1 MRIVILLV
9 VQMATLLASAK
20 TNISHPQYIPWNVSS
35 IEITKVVTD
44 DKTTTLYFRCEGQ
57 QGTRITVD
65 SECFLSDEQDRRYR
79 AVSTKGIVLDS
90 VFVYDKK
97 GSGVF
102 SISFE
107 PLPQNTKVFDFVE
120 NLHGWNSFRFYMIH
134 DKKSE
139 AALKKRLKSRNSPNY
154 SFPAEAFH
162 ADSVVI
168 RGRVTGKRVFDR
180 LSRASLYNLSLRL
193 NNYDYA
199 RQYLPTIT
207 TVERD
212 GTFEMH
218 TSTMGPAWAHIY
230 YPHYGGFL
238 IPVFLWPGDTI
249 DLDVEHF
256 GESHQK
262 IHYRS
267 HHEECNRLMNLCF
280 AQDMYIRSD
289 AVDNLPEEQMV
300 EICKRQLAD
309 YMLLCRYF
317 TDKYQFTPTE
327 QTLLEYDFQMYVWQ
341 RLLRNLYEKDNQT
354 GLFDNSYSTDEGRL
368 TEWRQYNMR
377 PVYNF
382 LASMPNTNAMFAVPR
397 CERFLST
404 LQLSRLFRDCSPF
417 YIPEYQDGRSMG
429 SS

>member
-1 MRIVILLV
+1 MI
-9 VQMATLLASAK
+9 
-20 TNISHPQYIPWNVSS
+20 
-35 IEITKVVTD
+35 
-44 DKTTTLYFRCEGQ
+44 YF
-57 QGTRITVD
+57 
-65 SECFLSDEQDRRYR
+65 
-79 AVSTKGIVLDS
+79 ST
-90 VFVYDKK
+90 
-97 GSGVF
+97 
-102 SISFE
+102 
-107 PLPQNTKVFDFVE
+107 
-120 NLHGWNSFRFYMIH
+120 
-134 DKKSE
+134 
-139 AALKKRLKSRNSPNY
+139 
-154 SFPAEAFH
+154 
-162 ADSVVI
+162 
-168 RGRVTGKRVFDR
+168 
-180 LSRASLYNLSLRL
+180 LRL

-309 YMLLCRYF
+309 
-317 TDKYQFTPTE
+317 
-327 QTLLEYDFQMYVWQ
+327 
-341 RLLRNLYEKDNQT
+341 
-354 GLFDNSYSTDEGRL
+354 S
-368 TEWRQYNMR
+368 
-377 PVYNF
+377 
-382 LASMPNTNAMFAVPR
+382 
-397 CERFLST
+397 FLSRFT
-404 LQLSRLFRDCSPF
+404 VALFCSTATF
-417 YIPEYQDGRSMG
+417 V
-429 SS
+429 